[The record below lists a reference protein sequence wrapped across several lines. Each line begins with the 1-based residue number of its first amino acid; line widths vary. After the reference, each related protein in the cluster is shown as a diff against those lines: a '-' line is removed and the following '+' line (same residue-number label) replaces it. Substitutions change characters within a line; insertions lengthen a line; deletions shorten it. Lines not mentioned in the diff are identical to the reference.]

1 MARKQWNEFPYSD
14 PAFDYSGAGLKKAW
28 SRLHLGDQEPFP
40 DVTRVKA
47 LLKAAPAVEKEL
59 NAEPKAIAEQV
70 QQAWRLYH
78 AGDFQAACELG
89 TKLGPIGAVV
99 ASKAQGIYA
108 NYLEDDEQ
116 LALDMH
122 MQAAKRV
129 EHAAAIWPDCVNA
142 HYQRAYNLGRY
153 SQGISVAAALA
164 QGMGG
169 KVKDSL
175 ERTLKLAPDHAE
187 ACSALGMFHAEI
199 IASVGAV
206 VGGLTYGAKKD
217 AALKLFDRALEL
229 HPESAVAHMEYANG
243 LLALFGDKRHEQ
255 AVELYEQAAA
265 CEPVDAMEA
274 LDVEQARAELE

>member
-1 MARKQWNEFPYSD
+1 MASKQWNEFPYAD
-14 PAFDYSGAGLKKAW
+14 PAFDYSGARLKKAW
-28 SRLHLGDQEPFP
+28 GRLHLGDCEPFP
-40 DVTRVKA
+40 DLARVKA
-47 LLKAAPAVEKEL
+47 LLKAAPGLEKKL
-59 NAEPKAIAEQV
+59 AIEPKAVAEQL

-78 AGDFQAACELG
+78 AGDFQGACEAGLE
-89 TKLGPIGAVV
+89 LGPLGAVV

-108 NYLEDDEQ
+108 NYLEDDEK

-122 MQAAKRV
+122 MEAAKRV
-129 EHAAAIWPDCVNA
+129 EQASSIWPDDTNA

-169 KVKDSL
+169 KIKESL
-175 ERTLKLAPDHAE
+175 ERTLKLAPGHAE

-243 LLALFGDKRHEQ
+243 LLALFGDKRHAQ